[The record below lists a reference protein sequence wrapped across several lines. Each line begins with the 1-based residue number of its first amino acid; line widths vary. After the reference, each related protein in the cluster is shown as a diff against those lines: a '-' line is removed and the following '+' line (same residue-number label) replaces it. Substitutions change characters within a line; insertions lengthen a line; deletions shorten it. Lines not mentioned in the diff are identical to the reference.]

1 MRLRRRLRY
10 EDLDLLWIFTQFP
23 LNFNMERVLFFVAI
37 ALMISSCSKKSQ
49 QEQTQET
56 ERVAQIPSVPIP
68 QFDGTSAYS
77 FLVKQCDFGPRNPNS
92 VGHEKCLAYLQQQF
106 SLYADSVGLQS
117 FTIPGYDGTVLHLTN
132 VIASFNL
139 RAKVRVLISAH
150 WDTRPRN
157 DQERNGPQDHPILG
171 ANDGASGVAVLLEM
185 GRCFKQNPPPE
196 GVDLVLWDGEDYGKE
211 GNLDYYFL
219 GSKYWAATKPFS
231 YYPIFAVNL
240 DMVGDK
246 ELTLPKE
253 NNSVQFAPDIVNLVW
268 NTAAEMGVS
277 QFADRVGDAIS
288 DDHLSLDNIGA
299 KCIDIIDFAYP
310 DQTNRYWHTLEDTP
324 DKCSGE
330 SLAAVGRVLIQVLY
344 RKIPL

>member
-1 MRLRRRLRY
+1 MK
-10 EDLDLLWIFTQFP
+10 
-23 LNFNMERVLFFVAI
+23 RVLLILTIGIMV
-37 ALMISSCSKKSQ
+37 SSCAKKNNQ
-49 QEQTQET
+49 AQLQDTQY
-56 ERVAQIPSVPIP
+56 VAKFPSAPIP
-68 QFDGTSAYS
+68 QFDGNSAYS

-92 VGHEKCLAYLQQQF
+92 GGHEKCLAYLQEQF

-117 FTIPGYDGTVLHLTN
+117 FTVPGYDGTVLRLTN

-139 RAKVRVLISAH
+139 RAKTRVLISAH

-157 DQERNGPQDHPILG
+157 DQEKTGPVDKPILG

-185 GRCFKQNPPPE
+185 ARCFKRNPPPE
-196 GVDLVLWDGEDYGKE
+196 GVDLICWDGEDYGKE
-211 GNLDYYFL
+211 GSLDYYFL

-231 YYPIFAVNL
+231 YFPVFAVLL

-253 NNSVQFAPDIVNLVW
+253 YNSMQYAPDVVNLIW

-277 QFADRVGDAIS
+277 QFVDRVGDPIS
-288 DDHLSLDNIGA
+288 DDHLMLDNVGI
-299 KCIDIIDFAYP
+299 KSIDIIDFAYP
-310 DQTNRYWHTLEDTP
+310 DQSNRYWHTLEDTP
-324 DKCSGE
+324 DKCSGG
-330 SLAAVGRVLIQVLY
+330 SLAAVGKVLIQVLY